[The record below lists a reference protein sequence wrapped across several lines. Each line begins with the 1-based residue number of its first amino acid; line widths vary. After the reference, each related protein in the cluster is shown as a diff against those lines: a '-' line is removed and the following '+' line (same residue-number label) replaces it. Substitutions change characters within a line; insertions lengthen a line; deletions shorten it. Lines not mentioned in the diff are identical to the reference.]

1 MLVITG
7 GYGFSIVGFINQLT
21 TGSGYSNPILLVCLV
36 LSHLCPTYPMYEPDW
51 ILLAIELSLHLIATR
66 PNRPICSQ
74 KKLSGFSLAIEVFPK
89 IGVRLIIQVI
99 RRLYVSY

>member
-74 KKLSGFSLAIEVFPK
+74 KKIVRVFVGHR
-89 IGVRLIIQVI
+89 GVSKNRGTLDH
-99 RRLYVSY
+99 SSH

>member
-21 TGSGYSNPILLVCLV
+21 TGSDYSNPILLVCLV

-51 ILLAIELSLHLIATR
+51 ILLAIELSLQQGQIDQFA
-66 PNRPICSQ
+66 
-74 KKLSGFSLAIEVFPK
+74 VK
-89 IGVRLIIQVI
+89 IGVSQNRGTLDH
-99 RRLYVSY
+99 SSH